1 MNRRASSADLVL
13 SGGPNPHHQPVSVSA
28 NGSLVTI
35 CRLALTYP
43 ANFLGNI
50 PRIVSSNQEGAT
62 SIVLMEDGRLPR
74 NPAALTDP
82 PPNSPP
88 PSAPEGPNVENAL
101 HCPLVTSQSVTH
113 TPTPSTPMSSLGNL
127 NTFIHTLNQE
137 LHHSPK

>member
-1 MNRRASSADLVL
+1 MNRRASSADLLL

-28 NGSLVTI
+28 NGPLVTI

-43 ANFLGNI
+43 ANFLGDI

-62 SIVLMEDGRLPR
+62 GIVLMEDGRLLR
-74 NPAALTDP
+74 SPAALTD

-88 PSAPEGPNVENAL
+88 PSAPEGPY
-101 HCPLVTSQSVTH
+101 PLVTSHSVTY

-127 NTFIHTLNQE
+127 DTLIHTLNQE